1 MKLALVAL
9 PVLVAFG
16 SAAWAANEG
25 GESIP
30 AACSPDVQKFCAS
43 ASNDE
48 AKVECLAQNEG
59 QLSQACRAAIDGSSQ
74 ASGQQGQP
82 SGY

>member
-16 SAAWAANEG
+16 SAAWANDG

-30 AACSPDVQKFCAS
+30 AACHPDLQKFCAS
-43 ASNDE
+43 ATNDE
-48 AKVECLAQNEG
+48 AKVECLAQNETR
-59 QLSQACRAAIDGSSQ
+59 LSQACRAAVNAS
-74 ASGQQGQP
+74 AEPSGQQGQP
-82 SGY
+82 GGY